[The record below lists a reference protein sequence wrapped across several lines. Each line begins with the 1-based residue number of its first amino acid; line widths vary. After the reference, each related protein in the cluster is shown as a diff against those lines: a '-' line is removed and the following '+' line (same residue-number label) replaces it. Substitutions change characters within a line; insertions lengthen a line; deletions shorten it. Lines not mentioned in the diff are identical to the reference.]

1 MVKIRPTI
9 NSLFYSKKY
18 KEVGTV
24 TRIVL
29 IKNRIKI
36 FVKFITGNRETF
48 FVSTDQLMY
57 NENSN
62 IWHKIV

>member
-18 KEVGTV
+18 KEVGTI